1 MLLVSLVTD
10 ERNFPRGDEFIPERW
25 TTRPELV
32 EDASIYA
39 PFSTGRFS
47 CVGKQLALMEIRRT
61 TAMILHGYDFELAPG
76 EDPTKFTANLR
87 DSFTLV
93 APDFHLVF
101 RAR

>member
-1 MLLVSLVTD
+1 VATTD
-10 ERNFPRGDEFIPERW
+10 ERSFPRGEEFIPERW

-32 EDASIYA
+32 RDASIYA

-61 TAMILHGYDFELAPG
+61 TAIILHGYDLRIAPG
-76 EDPTKFTANLR
+76 QDVDAFPAKMKDT
-87 DSFTLV
+87 FTLV

-101 RAR
+101 NARPAR